1 MNTQPHAEAQRSI
14 FEYIEV
20 FYNNARIHSSIG
32 YQTPTEFLSF
42 DQRFKNYVKYKFDEV
57 LLKRYNQG

>member
-1 MNTQPHAEAQRSI
+1 M
-14 FEYIEV
+14 EV